1 MIIKALRS
9 RAINN
14 PILGAISSLKLT
26 VLCIFLL
33 GVLIFWGTLDQIE
46 HGLYLAQERFFN
58 SLFVFLGPL
67 PIPSVRIIMWVLFFN
82 LLAALSFRFRYSFK
96 NLGLVI
102 THLGLVILLV
112 SGFLTLHYSQE
123 TFVNL
128 YEGESSNIA
137 SDYMNWELV
146 IIKEEN
152 GKISKLSIDE
162 KDLVPGKSIVAEGLT
177 LPLKIK
183 SKYINSHYFDTPYAG
198 RILKEMPLEKDYEK
212 NIRALILDWNDFHRK
227 SNDEIKL
234 QGEDE
239 PNYSLSYQGI
249 NYALLLRKKQ
259 YKLPFMIELVD
270 VSRELHPGTDKA
282 KSYQSKVVI
291 HENDL
296 SRELTISMNKPFR
309 SGLYTAYQASFG
321 MDADGKEMTALA
333 VVKNLNYTLPYI
345 ASLICSLGLFIHFGQ
360 MFLINVRK
368 RDE

>member
-1 MIIKALRS
+1 MIIKALRA

-14 PILGAISSLKLT
+14 PILGALSSLKLT

-33 GVLIFWGTLDQIE
+33 GVLIFWGTLDQVE

-58 SLFVFLGPL
+58 SLFVWMGPV

-102 THLGLVILLV
+102 THIGLVMLLV
-112 SGFLTLHYSQE
+112 SGFLTLHFSRE
-123 TFVNL
+123 SFVNL
-128 YEGESSNIA
+128 YEGESTNIA

-146 IIKEEN
+146 IVSEEH
-152 GKISKLSIDE
+152 GKIGKLSIDE
-162 KDLVPGKSIVAEGLT
+162 QDLIPGKVISAQGLI
-177 LPLKIK
+177 LPLKVR
-183 SKYINSHYFDTPYAG
+183 SKYINSHYFDTPFAG

-212 NIRALILDWNDFHRK
+212 NVRALILDWND
-227 SNDEIKL
+227 DEIKL
-234 QGEDE
+234 QGDDE
-239 PNYSLSYQGI
+239 PSYSL
-249 NYALLLRKKQ
+249 NYKGVDYVLLLRKKQ

-291 HENDL
+291 HEHDL
-296 SRELTISMNKPFR
+296 ARELTISMNKPFR

-321 MDADGKEMTALA
+321 IDADAKEMTVLA
-333 VVKNLNYTLPYI
+333 IVKNLDYSLPYI

-360 MFLINVRK
+360 MFLLQVWRK